1 MVDIQQ
7 GMALEENILSYE
19 LIHFFTLLEFHL
31 IFHSLLRMN
40 TGKMEKPYDH
50 TNSHKLHSFFF
61 HFF

>member
-19 LIHFFTLLEFHL
+19 LIQFFTLLEFHL

-50 TNSHKLHSFFF
+50 TNYIPSFFI
-61 HFF
+61 FF